1 MFTKEISINIVLANT
16 SQNNIMGG
24 FTTFRCWKV
33 EILVFFKTNDHNFHI
48 ELLSLWI
55 VVYHTQGGS

>member
-1 MFTKEISINIVLANT
+1 
-16 SQNNIMGG
+16 MGG

-33 EILVFFKTNDHNFHI
+33 EILVFFKMNDNNFHI